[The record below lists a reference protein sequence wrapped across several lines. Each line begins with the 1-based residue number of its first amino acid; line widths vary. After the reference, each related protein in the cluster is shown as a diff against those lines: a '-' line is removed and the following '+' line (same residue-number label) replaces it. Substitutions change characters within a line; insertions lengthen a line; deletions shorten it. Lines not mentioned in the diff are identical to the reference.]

1 MPMRSS
7 SYISTFVRLTAVALI
22 ASAPMGCASNSE
34 LAKVRTEAH
43 DAQRTAD
50 QALTVA
56 QEANSRSQR
65 TEEMVNRG
73 FRHSMRK

>member
-1 MPMRSS
+1 MAIRSS
-7 SYISTFVRLTAVALI
+7 LIVATTVRITTAALI
-22 ASAPMGCASNSE
+22 ISAPIGCASNSE

-43 DAQRTAD
+43 DAQRAAD